1 MTQKQQ
7 KFVRTELNI
16 ALGKKEGYMPS
27 SLGVRSISVGRQ
39 AGSLAWPDHYNFY
52 QALLLGYKHP

>member
-1 MTQKQQ
+1 MTRKQQ
-7 KFVRTELNI
+7 KFVWMEINI

-39 AGSLAWPDHYNFY
+39 VGSLAWPDHYDFY
-52 QALLLGYKHP
+52 QALLPGYKRP